1 MAENMI
7 ASALSSI
14 KNLVTGA
21 TKPERSEPGPGDV
34 GPSIQTKKDMP
45 SPDGK
50 PKLVTLEMTADEV
63 GEWWKRIER
72 ADARV
77 KAREDKW
84 DILLNEYSP
93 IVSKSGEAET
103 VKVQQHFR
111 NVHSKLGQ
119 LFYRTP
125 ELILTPHDPSLLN
138 TSVPNPMSQQGQT
151 PLPPLTME
159 DVVSI
164 KQAVLHAKMGKDGI
178 KSDRLHD
185 ELLFDVL
192 AWAGFG
198 ASKLGYKCVFRPV
211 APPAAGAAPPG
222 SVLGLQQPTQ
232 PAQPPVPVPVYEEYY
247 WRRFSPKKAK
257 WNDDLRSTRFDEDA
271 TWMGMDFFM
280 SPRAAMRDLDLTAEE
295 VSKAAEDDR
304 VHVYDVDKQG
314 SKAPGLVHGVEIFC
328 KASIF
333 TDEVHPQA
341 MNHLILIY
349 GIKDRPIVWRPSP
362 DQDFDPATGRLTKD
376 SLIGFPIR
384 ILTIRDLADSPFPE
398 SDSAFTNS
406 EIKQLSTWVRQS
418 IQIRDAAIGKYF
430 YDTGAIDETE
440 IKIMKSGE
448 IGAFIGVQAGLL
460 AGGAEK
466 IFCTTAQVHQTSD
479 DYRGQQII
487 QSNVNETLGISAN
500 GAGSFT
506 DTVRSAT
513 ESANV
518 QSNMQG
524 RNGKELSR
532 CVDHWLDGA
541 RMIDTLLMRYATE
554 ADYVEITGVDGAK
567 TMQMWNNAIVSGK
580 YLYDIAPDSAL
591 AVDTKQ
597 DFMLDAQH
605 WNLVAK
611 APQTNQEY
619 LLKRMARRRGLDPAK
634 AVIPKAM
641 MPPPPKE
648 NGKFTLSLNGA
659 DLANPLV
666 VKMMIDQGIITA
678 QDALLNKPV
687 VPPEGAAD
695 KADVI
700 SQHTASNS
708 GGKENAPGAT
718 SHRAA
723 QAGD

>member
-7 ASALSSI
+7 ASALSSL

-21 TKPERSEPGPGDV
+21 SRPERSEPGPGDV

-45 SPDGK
+45 NPGGK
-50 PKLVTLEMTADEV
+50 PQLVTLEMTPEEC
-63 GEWWKRIER
+63 GEWWKRVER
-72 ADARV
+72 AEARV

-125 ELILTPHDPSLLN
+125 ELILTAHDPSLLN
-138 TSVPNPMSQQGQT
+138 TQMPNPMSQPGQQ

-159 DVVSI
+159 DIVSV

-211 APPAAGAAPPG
+211 QPDAAGAAPG
-222 SVLGLQQPTQ
+222 AVLGLQQP
-232 PAQPPVPVPVYEEYY
+232 AQQAIPVPVYEEYY

-280 SPRAAMRDLDLTAEE
+280 SPKAAVRQLGLTQEE
-295 VSKAAEDDR
+295 ANKAAEDDR
-304 VHVYDVDKQG
+304 IHVYDVDKQG
-314 SKAPGLVHGVEIFC
+314 SNKTPGLVHGIEIFC

-349 GIKDRPIVWRPSP
+349 GIKDRPVVWRPSP

-430 YDTGAIDETE
+430 YDTGALDETE

-466 IFCTTAQVHQTSD
+466 IFCTTAQIHNTND

-513 ESANV
+513 ESQNV
-518 QSNMQG
+518 QTNMQG
-524 RNGKELSR
+524 RNGKELGR
-532 CVDHWLDGA
+532 VVDHWLDGA

-567 TMQMWNNAIVSGK
+567 KMQMWNNAIVSGK

-591 AVDTKQ
+591 AIDTKQ

-619 LLKRMARRRGLDPAK
+619 LLRRMARRRGLDPAK
-634 AVIPKAM
+634 AVIPKSM
-641 MPPPPKE
+641 MPQPPKE
-648 NGKFTLSLNGA
+648 NGRFTLSLNGA

-687 VPPEGAAD
+687 LPPEGAAD